1 MRVAAFFFPKI
12 WFFGK
17 SGVSLHPRSNNVV
30 TFKTIEIMLDTFFG
44 FVQFVSFVIAL
55 VLGPFIV
62 GSRMF
67 AKWLVYLTLCTIFTP
82 LFGIL
87 IYVKF
92 FRY

>member
-1 MRVAAFFFPKI
+1 M
-12 WFFGK
+12 
-17 SGVSLHPRSNNVV
+17 HPRSNNVV
-30 TFKTIEIMLDTFFG
+30 TIKTIEIMLDTFFG

-55 VLGPFIV
+55 ALGPFIV

>member
-1 MRVAAFFFPKI
+1 
-12 WFFGK
+12 
-17 SGVSLHPRSNNVV
+17 
-30 TFKTIEIMLDTFFG
+30 MLDTFFG

-55 VLGPFIV
+55 VLGPFVV

-92 FRY
+92 FGTSPLPYARLLLYLHC

>member
-1 MRVAAFFFPKI
+1 
-12 WFFGK
+12 
-17 SGVSLHPRSNNVV
+17 
-30 TFKTIEIMLDTFFG
+30 MLDTFFG

-92 FRY
+92 FMY